1 MNNIVN
7 TINERDLK
15 EAIIDIVNDN
25 EYLQQENR
33 RLEDKLASRP
43 VNIFMDKNGYLLFIE
58 TEWHK
63 KMSIKRYND
72 IYNYFR
78 EKELTHIFYYD
89 GTPVIQIDLSKR
101 IIYRLMKR
109 GVI

>member
-1 MNNIVN
+1 MSNIVN
-7 TINERDLK
+7 TINARDLK

-25 EYLQQENR
+25 ENLRQENR

-43 VNIFMDKNGYLLFIE
+43 INIFVDKNGYLLFIE
-58 TEWHK
+58 TELHK
-63 KMSIKRYND
+63 KISLKRYND

-78 EKELTHIFYYD
+78 EKDLTHTCYYD
-89 GTPVIQIDLSKR
+89 ATPVIQIDLSKR